1 MSVVLIP
8 QLNANEDE
16 LLLASLLVD
25 NGDEVDVG
33 DELAILIQIQKLLVM
48 DQQMDF

>member
-8 QLNANEDE
+8 RLNANEDE

-33 DELAILIQIQKLLVM
+33 DELAIMESSKAVESI
-48 DQQMDF
+48 FSA

>member
-8 QLNANEDE
+8 RLNANEDE